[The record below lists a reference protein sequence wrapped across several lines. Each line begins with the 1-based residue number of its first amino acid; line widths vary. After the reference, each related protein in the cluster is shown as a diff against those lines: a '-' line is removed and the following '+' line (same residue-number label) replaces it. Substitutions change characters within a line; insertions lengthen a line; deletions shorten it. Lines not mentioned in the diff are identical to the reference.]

1 MKTTAKHVGSGPN
14 SAMKFVRR
22 SKSAMDSR
30 PIFSV
35 FAVSFLIG
43 IIGFVSNGG
52 QTASVANAAG
62 ISAITEVRNFV
73 PNIEQKIIAVKAM
86 NHTINESEKTW
97 PVEGQVS
104 ALFGE
109 KGPLWLSGVHSG
121 LDIVNKPGTEILA
134 AQSGVVTY
142 AGEDS
147 YYGKIIRIDNLNTG
161 VATIYAHLEKILVS
175 KNTFVNSGTIIG
187 LMGQSGNTTGV
198 HLHFEVI
205 KDKELIDPFVWLS
218 QNG

>member
-1 MKTTAKHVGSGPN
+1 MKTTAKHAGSGPN
-14 SAMKFVRR
+14 SAMKFIRR

-62 ISAITEVRNFV
+62 ISTITEVRNFV
-73 PNIEQKIIAVKAM
+73 PNIEQKKIAVNAM
-86 NHTINESEKTW
+86 KHTINESVRTW
-97 PVEGQVS
+97 PVDGQLS

-121 LDIVNKPGTEILA
+121 LDIANETGTEILA

-205 KDKELIDPFVWLS
+205 KDKELIDPLVWLS
-218 QNG
+218 QNS

>member
-1 MKTTAKHVGSGPN
+1 MKTTAKHARSGR
-14 SAMKFVRR
+14 SSTLHFVTR
-22 SKSAMDSR
+22 SKSALDSS

-43 IIGFVSNGG
+43 IIGFLSNGG

-62 ISAITEVRNFV
+62 ISTITEVRNFV
-73 PNIEQKIIAVKAM
+73 PNTEQKKIAVNAM
-86 NHTINESEKTW
+86 KHTISESEKTW

-121 LDIVNKPGTEILA
+121 LDIVNKTGTKILA
-134 AQSGVVTY
+134 AQSGLVTY

-147 YYGKIIRIDNLNTG
+147 YYGKIVRIDDLNSG
-161 VATIYAHLEKILVS
+161 VATIYAHLENILVS
-175 KNTFVNSGTIIG
+175 KNTFVNSGAIIG

-205 KDKELIDPFVWLS
+205 KDKELIDPLVWLS
-218 QNG
+218 QNR

>member
-1 MKTTAKHVGSGPN
+1 M
-14 SAMKFVRR
+14 
-22 SKSAMDSR
+22 
-30 PIFSV
+30 
-35 FAVSFLIG
+35 
-43 IIGFVSNGG
+43 
-52 QTASVANAAG
+52 ANAAG
-62 ISAITEVRNFV
+62 ISTITEVRNFV
-73 PNIEQKIIAVKAM
+73 PNIEQKKIAVNAM
-86 NHTINESEKTW
+86 KHTINESVRTW
-97 PVEGQVS
+97 PVDGQLS

-121 LDIVNKPGTEILA
+121 LDIANETGTEILA

-147 YYGKIIRIDNLNTG
+147 YYGKIIRIDDLNSG

-175 KNTFVNSGTIIG
+175 KNTFVNSGAIIG